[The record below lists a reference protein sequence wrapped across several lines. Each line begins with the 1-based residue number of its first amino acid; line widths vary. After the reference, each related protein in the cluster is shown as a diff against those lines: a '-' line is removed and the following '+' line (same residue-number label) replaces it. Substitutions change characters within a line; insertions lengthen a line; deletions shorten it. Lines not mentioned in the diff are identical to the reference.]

1 MTAEPAILL
10 SAEGQPLAVERG
22 AAPTP
27 GIPIKGRDQKVDAS
41 SNEGWTALLETA
53 HLNHQSMAAML
64 IAAPANRQLTD
75 TAGLSP
81 TDEPRDP
88 GYDSLM
94 TVFDKPH

>member
-1 MTAEPAILL
+1 
-10 SAEGQPLAVERG
+10 
-22 AAPTP
+22 
-27 GIPIKGRDQKVDAS
+27 
-41 SNEGWTALLETA
+41 
-53 HLNHQSMAAML
+53 MAAML

-75 TAGLSP
+75 TAGLST